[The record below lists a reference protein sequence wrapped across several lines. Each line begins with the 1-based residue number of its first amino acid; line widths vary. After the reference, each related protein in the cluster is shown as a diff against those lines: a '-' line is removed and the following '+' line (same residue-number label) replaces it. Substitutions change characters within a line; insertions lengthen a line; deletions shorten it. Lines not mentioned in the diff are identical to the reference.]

1 VPIRLSCGGASDVG
15 AHRRV
20 NQDAAF
26 IAPWGAA
33 VADGVGGGPS
43 GDLASAALIHRL
55 VAGRMSLP
63 DADSLAVR
71 IREANWDLRAH
82 AQRDGSLVG
91 MATTFTGIFI
101 SSQDRLLLA
110 HTGDSRAYRLRD
122 LALTQQTRDDSFVQA
137 LVDHGVIAAE
147 EAATHP
153 RRNLI
158 TASLAGAEDDA
169 VRVVEAA
176 AEAGDR
182 WLLCS
187 DGITDYLS
195 EAEIRRIMSEAVSP
209 QEAAIALVRAAL
221 QADTRDN
228 ATALV
233 SDVED
238 VPERVLSDRPVF
250 LGAAAQRF
258 SEELDG

>member
-1 VPIRLSCGGASDVG
+1 M
-15 AHRRV
+15 

-26 IAPWGAA
+26 IASWGAA

-63 DADSLAVR
+63 DAGSLAVR

-82 AQRDGSLVG
+82 AQRDSSLVG
-91 MATTFTGIFI
+91 MATTFTGIFT

-122 LALTQQTRDDSFVQA
+122 GALAQQTRDDSFVQA
-137 LVDHGVIAAE
+137 LVEHGLIAAE
-147 EAATHP
+147 EASTHP
-153 RRNLI
+153 RRNMI

-169 VRVVEAA
+169 VRVVEAD

-195 EAEIRRIMSEAVSP
+195 DAEIRRIMSQAASP
-209 QEAAIALVRAAL
+209 QEAAIALVEAAL
-221 QADTRDN
+221 RADTRDN
-228 ATALV
+228 ATAIV

-238 VPERVLSDRPVF
+238 VSERGLADGPVF

-258 SEELDG
+258 REELDG